1 MGTQSSSLPNIMK
14 VLILFAMLG
23 YASAAVTCDECN
35 KAAADLVARL
45 LSEESLAE
53 QVQILAATVCPQS
66 PDPAACEEA
75 VAQYWGQIAACLY
88 PNFLGDDACVT
99 LGVCTKRTYRPTPKD
114 WTCEECTDIM
124 GRLAVFMADPA
135 TIAEG
140 VTIVQGE
147 CFCMNGDDHGEDC
160 AADAEMFLQQAMPVL
175 AQVLMDTT
183 PELCQD
189 IAGVC

>member
-53 QVQILAATVCPQS
+53 QVQIL
-66 PDPAACEEA
+66 
-75 VAQYWGQIAACLY
+75 AACLY

-147 CFCMNGDDHGEDC
+147 CFCMNGEDHGDAC
-160 AADAEMFLQQAMPVL
+160 AEVW
-175 AQVLMDTT
+175 
-183 PELCQD
+183 
-189 IAGVC
+189 